1 MTAIE
6 KLKVI
11 LREQDIPFFTND
23 EFDFYL
29 AENNGDFNAT
39 AYQMLIVKSENTNL
53 TLSGM
58 TTADTS
64 KYFKRLASRY
74 RPHHSG
80 VLFGG

>member
-1 MTAIE
+1 MTNVE

-11 LREQDIPFFTND
+11 LREQDIPFFTD
-23 EFDFYL
+23 PEFEFYL

-80 VLFGG
+80 VLLGG

>member
-1 MTAIE
+1 MAAIE
-6 KLKVI
+6 KLKII
-11 LREQDIPFFTND
+11 LREQDIPFFTDD
-23 EFDFYL
+23 EFEFYL
-29 AENNGDFNAT
+29 AENNGDFNNT

-80 VLFGG
+80 VLLGG

>member
-6 KLKVI
+6 KLKTI
-11 LREQDIPFFTND
+11 LREKDIPFFTDD
-23 EFDFYL
+23 EFEFYL
-29 AENNGDFNAT
+29 NENNGDFNAT
-39 AYQMLIVKSENTNL
+39 AYQMLIIKSEDTSL
-53 TLSGM
+53 VLSGL

-80 VLFGG
+80 ILSGG